1 MKKILLTIMAVLML
15 ISLISVTVAKAHC
28 EIPCGIYGDKARFEM
43 LREHI
48 QTIEK
53 SMQEITRLSNE
64 DHEDYNQIVRWVNN
78 KDDHANQ
85 LMHIVTQYFMTQRI
99 KPVED
104 VNSPEYKQYVNKI
117 TLLHKMLI
125 SAMKSKQTTDLK
137 YTRELRDLVDEFE
150 KAYSGE
156 EKEHKH

>member
-1 MKKILLTIMAVLML
+1 MKKLLLTILAALILFNLVSATAVR
-15 ISLISVTVAKAHC
+15 AHC
-28 EIPCGIYGDKARFEM
+28 EIPCGIYGDKMRFEM

-53 SMQEITRLSNE
+53 SIQEITRLSE
-64 DHEDYNQIVRWVNN
+64 QDHEDYNQIVRWVNN

-137 YTRELRDLVDEFE
+137 YVKELRDLVDEFE

-156 EKEHKH
+156 EKEVKH

>member
-1 MKKILLTIMAVLML
+1 MKKILFTILLAL
-15 ISLISVTVAKAHC
+15 ILFNLISVTTARAHC

-104 VNSPEYKQYVNKI
+104 ENSAEYKQYINKI

-137 YTRELRDLVDEFE
+137 YIKELRDLVDEFE

-156 EKEHKH
+156 IKEHKH

>member
-1 MKKILLTIMAVLML
+1 MKKMLLTILAGL
-15 ISLISVTVAKAHC
+15 ILFNLISVTAAKAHC
-28 EIPCGIYGDKARFEM
+28 EIPCGIYGDKMRFEM

-64 DHEDYNQIVRWVNN
+64 DNEDYNQIVRWVNN

-104 VNSPEYKQYVNKI
+104 MNSAEYKQYVNKI

-137 YTRELRDLVDEFE
+137 YVKELRDLVDEFE

-156 EKEHKH
+156 VKEHKH